1 LFPEGGELKI
11 GTYPDKVVIAQMD
24 KIAFPEICPVCL
36 DEADD
41 LVPISIYEK
50 EEDRRYLTV
59 RSEGKD
65 QVAPFLAERK
75 GAVTFWIPTCLFHG
89 SKSVATTKKKVMSIV
104 GFMILFYPL
113 LFYILGVITALQYD
127 RPLIPVAAPLAGIFI
142 AVVAIIGYGFYP
154 RALERHLKFI
164 DIDRATSRFS
174 VFVKNDEYR
183 KSLIE
188 QNEMHASLA
197 TEMTDS

>member
-1 LFPEGGELKI
+1 
-11 GTYPDKVVIAQMD
+11 MD

-36 DEADD
+36 DEAED
-41 LVPISIYEK
+41 LVPISIYDK
-50 EEDRRYLTV
+50 EEDDRRYLTV

-65 QVAPFLAERK
+65 QVAPFLAETK

-89 SKSVATTKKKVMSIV
+89 SRSVATTKKKVMSIV
-104 GFMILFYPL
+104 GFMIVFYPL
-113 LFYILGVITALQYD
+113 LFYTLGVITALQYE
-127 RPLIPVAAPLAGIFI
+127 RPLIPVAAPLAGILI
-142 AVVAIIGYGFYP
+142 ALVAIIGYGFYP

-174 VFVKNDEYR
+174 VSVKNDEYR

-197 TEMTDS
+197 TEMTDNLEECKG